1 MKRAVSGIMLT
12 LLILT
17 STLILAFKIQPVKAE
32 WTGTVY
38 IRADGSIDPPDAPI
52 QRDGNVYTLTGNIAS
67 SADGIVVERDNI
79 VIDGSGYTV
88 RGAGSGGGIDI
99 SYRINVKIKNTIV
112 TGFGAGIITDF
123 SSSCTLF
130 CNIVTGNLIGL
141 HLWQS
146 YNNTLY
152 SNNINSNQYNF
163 GVSGWEFSHYL
174 HNIDVSNLVDGKPVF
189 YLKNQKNLVI
199 TPFTYPH
206 IGYLALINSTNI
218 KIENLTMMNNVDGLL
233 LVNTKYSTVIN
244 CIVTNNLYG
253 IALSCSSN
261 NNTLSGNIV
270 TNNEYGGIY
279 LRLSSN
285 NNKLLSN
292 KIADN
297 WSGVFIYRSSNNSLT
312 ENNIAKNNY
321 GFYLENSSNNYIYHN
336 NFVENTI
343 HIYSYYSINVW
354 DDGYPS
360 RGNYW
365 SDYMGVDEK
374 SGPNQDQPG
383 SDGIG
388 DTPYII
394 DSNNTDRY
402 PLMKP
407 SDPRMFAF
415 AFPRTSLFNVGN
427 VEFYLP
433 ELRVEGSVSVD
444 GDGYVKIDV
453 RNFNAGLYANT
464 LRIGSV
470 RFSFQWRII
479 RAEGGEENT
488 LPMNTHADANDW
500 LYVGEMIVTVKV
512 GDLESWSKRF
522 NFTIDLTKLER
533 QAEEFYEWVIKIL
546 DALDKAQTT
555 WDLIQAILSIFRT
568 TKIPVIITFH
578 PDLIMKWLPDSLNP
592 WGQWGQYSAVYAVA
606 CPANLYITSPSGLSI
621 GTNYNGEEVNQ
632 NPNSYYSG
640 KNVDP
645 QIIWLFNASI
655 GNYQVNLIGTQNGS
669 TTCGVAL
676 ITPTNISITAIQIEI
691 SQGQIIHLESTLSP
705 ETLTIP
711 ESPSP
716 IILLLLI
723 LTTLINTILAKRGR
737 R

>member
-1 MKRAVSGIMLT
+1 MKKAVCGIVLA
-12 LLILT
+12 LLLT
-17 STLILAFKIQPVKAE
+17 SMLSSIINIQPVKA

-38 IRADGSIDPPDAPI
+38 IRADGSVDPPDAPI

-152 SNNINSNQYNF
+152 GNNINSNQYNF

-312 ENNIAKNNY
+312 ENNIAKNDY

-383 SDGIG
+383 SDGIS

-394 DSNNTDRY
+394 DVDNKDRY
-402 PLMKP
+402 PLMAP
-407 SDPRMFAF
+407 FSTFDAGVWDGIAYSVNIVSNSTVSDFYFNPDKGPFL
-415 AFPRTSLFNVGN
+415 SFNVTGDEGT
-427 VEFYLP
+427 VGFC
-433 ELRVEGSVSVD
+433 RVTIPKNLLWTD
-444 GDGYVKIDV
+444 
-453 RNFNAGLYANT
+453 AGWT
-464 LRIGSV
+464 I
-470 RFSFQWRII
+470 
-479 RAEGGEENT
+479 T
-488 LPMNTHADANDW
+488 
-500 LYVGEMIVTVKV
+500 VGEQQI
-512 GDLESWSKRF
+512 
-522 NFTIDLTKLER
+522 
-533 QAEEFYEWVIKIL
+533 
-546 DALDKAQTT
+546 
-555 WDLIQAILSIFRT
+555 
-568 TKIPVIITFH
+568 
-578 PDLIMKWLPDSLNP
+578 
-592 WGQWGQYSAVYAVA
+592 
-606 CPANLYITSPSGLSI
+606 
-621 GTNYNGEEVNQ
+621 TNYTEIEDEA
-632 NPNSYYSG
+632 YTY
-640 KNVDP
+640 
-645 QIIWLFNASI
+645 LYFT
-655 GNYQVNLIGTQNGS
+655 YQHSTQTVTIQGTH
-669 TTCGVAL
+669 V
-676 ITPTNISITAIQIEI
+676 IPEFP
-691 SQGQIIHLESTLSP
+691 STLILALFMMT
-705 ETLTIP
+705 TLTAAV
-711 ESPSP
+711 
-716 IILLLLI
+716 LWK
-723 LTTLINTILAKRGR
+723 TKRKHQPP
-737 R
+737 